1 LIIASVSDKLPDI
14 EIREC
19 FQTVDRDEM
28 LAAIN
33 NQNPQMR
40 LIRRASEILK
50 SGGIV
55 IYPTDT
61 VYGMGCD
68 LLNKRGI
75 ERIYEIQRRNRKQ
88 PLSFICADLKD
99 ISRYAKVSDDAY
111 KIMKRLLPGPYTF
124 ILEASRLVPKIILPK
139 RQTTGI
145 RIPDNRICQALVAE
159 LGSPVISTSVKDGA
173 GELLSDPRVIEELFG
188 KRVDMII
195 DGGIIAAAPSSV
207 ISLLGEGVEV
217 IRAGKGDISAF
228 L

>member
-1 LIIASVSDKLPDI
+1 MDD
-14 EIREC
+14 
-19 FQTVDRDEM
+19 M
-28 LAAIN
+28 LVAIN

-40 LIRRASEILK
+40 LIRKAVEILRG
-50 SGGIV
+50 GGIV

-68 LLNKRGI
+68 LFNKKGI
-75 ERIYEIQRRNRKQ
+75 ERIYEIQRRDRRQ

-99 ISRYAKVSDDAY
+99 ISRYARVSDDAY

-124 ILEASRLVPKIILPK
+124 ILEASRAVPKIILPK

-145 RIPDNRICQALVAE
+145 RVPDNSICMALVAE
-159 LGSPVISTSVKDGA
+159 MGSPVISTSIKNGE
-173 GELLSDPRVIEELFG
+173 GELLSDPRIIEELFG

-195 DGGIIAAAPSSV
+195 DGGIITATPSSV
-207 ISLLGEGVEV
+207 VSLLDEGVEV
-217 IRAGKGDISAF
+217 IRIGKGDVSAF

>member
-1 LIIASVSDKLPDI
+1 
-14 EIREC
+14 
-19 FQTVDRDEM
+19 M
-28 LAAIN
+28 LVAIN
-33 NQNPQMR
+33 SQNPQMR
-40 LIRRASEILK
+40 LIRRAVEILK
-50 SGGIV
+50 SGGII

-68 LLNKRGI
+68 LFNKRGI

-99 ISRYAKVSDDAY
+99 ISHYARVSDDAY

-124 ILEASRLVPKIILPK
+124 ILEASRIVPKIILPK

-145 RIPDNRICQALVAE
+145 RIPDNRICQALITE
-159 LGSPVISTSVKDGA
+159 MGSPIISTSVKDEE

-195 DGGIIAAAPSSV
+195 DGGVIAAAPSSV
-207 ISLLGEGVEV
+207 ISLLVKGFEV
-217 IRAGKGDISAF
+217 IRAGKGDVSAF
-228 L
+228 Q

>member
-1 LIIASVSDKLPDI
+1 
-14 EIREC
+14 
-19 FQTVDRDEM
+19 M
-28 LAAIN
+28 LVAIN
-33 NQNPQMR
+33 NQNPQMW
-40 LIRRASEILK
+40 LIRRAVETLK
-50 SGGIV
+50 NGGIV

-68 LLNKRGI
+68 LFNKRGI
-75 ERIYEIQRRNRKQ
+75 EMIYAIQRRNRKQ
-88 PLSFICADLKD
+88 PLSFVCANLKD
-99 ISRYAKVSDDAY
+99 ISRYARVSNDAY
-111 KIMKRLLPGPYTF
+111 KIMRRLLPGPYTF

-159 LGSPVISTSVKDGA
+159 LGSPVISTSVKDET

-195 DGGIIAAAPSSV
+195 DGGIIAAEPSSV
-207 ISLLGEGVEV
+207 VSLLHGGVEV
-217 IRAGKGDISAF
+217 IRAGKGDVSAF

>member
-1 LIIASVSDKLPDI
+1 MLI
-14 EIREC
+14 
-19 FQTVDRDEM
+19 
-28 LAAIN
+28 AIN

-40 LIRRASEILK
+40 LIRRAVEILRG
-50 SGGIV
+50 GGIV

-68 LLNKRGI
+68 LFNKRGI
-75 ERIYEIQRRNRKQ
+75 ERIYEIQHRDRKQ

-99 ISRYAKVSDDAY
+99 ISRYARVSDDAY

-124 ILEASRLVPKIILPK
+124 ILEASRAVPKIILPK

-145 RIPDNRICQALVAE
+145 RVPDNRICQTLIAE
-159 LGSPVISTSVKDGA
+159 MGSPVISTSVKDGG
-173 GELLSDPRVIEELFG
+173 GELLSDPRMIEELFG

-207 ISLLGEGVEV
+207 VSLLDEGIEV
-217 IRAGKGDISAF
+217 IRAGKGDVSAF

>member
-1 LIIASVSDKLPDI
+1 
-14 EIREC
+14 
-19 FQTVDRDEM
+19 M
-28 LAAIN
+28 LVAIN

-40 LIRRASEILK
+40 LIRKAVEVLRG
-50 SGGIV
+50 GGIV

-68 LLNKRGI
+68 LFNKRGI
-75 ERIYEIQRRNRKQ
+75 ERIYEIQRRDRKQ
-88 PLSFICADLKD
+88 PLSFICASLKD
-99 ISRYAKVSDDAY
+99 ISRYARVSDDAY

-124 ILEASRLVPKIILPK
+124 ILEASRAVPKIILPK

-145 RIPDNRICQALVAE
+145 RVPDNRICQALVAE
-159 LGSPVISTSVKDGA
+159 MGSPVISTSVKDGE
-173 GELLSDPRVIEELFG
+173 GELLSDPRMIEEIFG

-207 ISLLGEGVEV
+207 VSLLQEGVEV
-217 IRAGKGDISAF
+217 IRAGKGDVSAF

>member
-1 LIIASVSDKLPDI
+1 MLI
-14 EIREC
+14 
-19 FQTVDRDEM
+19 
-28 LAAIN
+28 AIN

-40 LIRRASEILK
+40 LIRRAVEILRG
-50 SGGIV
+50 GGIV

-68 LLNKRGI
+68 LFNKKGV
-75 ERIYEIQRRNRKQ
+75 ERIYEIQRRDRKQ
-88 PLSFICADLKD
+88 PLSFLCADLKD
-99 ISRYAKVSDDAY
+99 ISRYARVSDDAY

-124 ILEASRLVPKIILPK
+124 VLEASRLVPKIILPK
-139 RQTTGI
+139 RLTTGI

-159 LGSPVISTSVKDGA
+159 MGSPVISTSVKDGG
-173 GELLSDPRVIEELFG
+173 GELLSDPRMIEELFG

-207 ISLLGEGVEV
+207 VSLLAEGIEV
-217 IRAGKGDISAF
+217 IRAGKGDVSAF

>member
-1 LIIASVSDKLPDI
+1 MKNREGFPAS
-14 EIREC
+14 
-19 FQTVDRDEM
+19 DRDRM
-28 LAAIN
+28 LIAIN

-40 LIRRASEILK
+40 LIRRAVETLRG
-50 SGGIV
+50 GGIV

-68 LLNKRGI
+68 LFNKKGI
-75 ERIYEIQRRNRKQ
+75 ERIYEIQRRDRKQ

-99 ISRYAKVSDDAY
+99 ISRYARVSDDAY

-124 ILEASRLVPKIILPK
+124 VLEASRLVPKIILPK

-159 LGSPVISTSVKDGA
+159 MGSPVISTSVKDGG
-173 GELLSDPRVIEELFG
+173 GELLSDPRIIDELFG

-207 ISLLGEGVEV
+207 VSLLAEGIEV
-217 IRAGKGDISAF
+217 IRAGKGDVSAF